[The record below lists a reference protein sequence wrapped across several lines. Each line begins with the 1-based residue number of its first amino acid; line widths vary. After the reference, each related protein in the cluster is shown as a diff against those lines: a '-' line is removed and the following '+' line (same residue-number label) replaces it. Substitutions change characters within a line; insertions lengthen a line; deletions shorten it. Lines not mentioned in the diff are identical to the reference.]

1 MCSAI
6 RTIVKTKAPICA
18 YINVQ
23 GVQDLMKVKVRVWGR
38 DETELDLPE
47 GSTVEELLGRLGIE
61 RETVVVKIN
70 DKISPESERLSD
82 GDEVLIIPIVTGG

>member
-1 MCSAI
+1 LEPRLHVC
-6 RTIVKTKAPICA
+6 T

-23 GVQDLMKVKVRVWGR
+23 DVQDLMKVRVRVWGR
-38 DETELDLPE
+38 DETELELPE
-47 GSTVEELLGRLGIE
+47 KSTVEELLERLGIE

>member
-1 MCSAI
+1 MLEP
-6 RTIVKTKAPICA
+6 RLNVYT

-23 GVQDLMKVKVRVWGR
+23 GVQDLMKVRVRVWGR

>member
-1 MCSAI
+1 MLEP
-6 RTIVKTKAPICA
+6 RLNVYT